1 MKPIE
6 LSKKTAQDLRDLL
19 AEKHAR
25 RDELE
30 FIILQKKAKNV
41 RELRETK
48 RDIARILTILN
59 RSTPL

>member
-6 LSKKTAQDLRDLL
+6 LSKKTREELRDLL

-59 RSTPL
+59 RSTPI